1 MYDVIILKKTND
13 PSTNHASRIQSITS
27 VVLKQSETLSLLL
40 FTYLFQ
46 KVPHI
51 LVEGFTMTAEDE
63 LGVASSNTE
72 SPIVDTEQSSE
83 I

>member
-27 VVLKQSETLSLLL
+27 VVLKQSETLSLL